1 MKRSKRVNIPKLG
14 ALVPSFNEARRLP
27 AVLRV
32 LQKIEGIDEIY
43 CVDDGSTD
51 GTPAL
56 IRREFPKVKL
66 LALPRNRGK
75 AAAVLAAAQKM
86 RCHYVMMI
94 DADLQRLNGK
104 DLEAGIREVRSNPTI
119 DMLLF
124 VRLPEVWWARLV
136 RGNDLFSG
144 ERILSRKDLLKVIRN
159 RPVQGYQL
167 EVAINQFMIEQKKV
181 VRRMPLHCKP
191 VLAAKKVGLRAGS
204 KKELGMV
211 RSIFAYVGLGGFL
224 RQFLWF
230 PPFSRVTR
238 INNNSHS

>member
-1 MKRSKRVNIPKLG
+1 MKRSKRVNFSKLG

-32 LQKIEGIDEIY
+32 LQKVEGIDVLY

-51 GTPAL
+51 GTPEL

-75 AAAVLAAAQKM
+75 DAAVRAAAQKM
-86 RCHYVMMI
+86 GCQYVMTI
-94 DADLQRLNGK
+94 DADLQRLNRK
-104 DLEAGIREVRSNPTI
+104 DLEAGIREVRANPNI

-144 ERILSRKDLLKVIRN
+144 ERILLREDLLKAIRSK
-159 RPVQGYQL
+159 PVQGYQL
-167 EVAINQFMIEQKKV
+167 EVAINQFMIEHKKV
-181 VRRMPLHCKP
+181 VRRMPLHCQP

-224 RQFLWF
+224 RQFFWF

-238 INNNSHS
+238 VNNHIHS